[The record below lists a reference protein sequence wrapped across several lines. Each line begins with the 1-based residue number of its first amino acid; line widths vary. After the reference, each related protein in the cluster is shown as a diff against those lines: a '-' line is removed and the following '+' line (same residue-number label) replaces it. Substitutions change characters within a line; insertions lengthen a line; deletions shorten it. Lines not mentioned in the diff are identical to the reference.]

1 MEREI
6 QNRVMKIVN
15 EQSFKMKEETGVQS
29 SLNEEDIKEYLD
41 KVISETKREL

>member
-29 SLNEEDIKEYLD
+29 SLNEEDIKEYLE
-41 KVISETKREL
+41 KVLSETKREL